1 MYKRKK
7 IAVVVPAYNEEE
19 LISKTITTIPNF
31 VDKII
36 IIDDSSKDNTVK
48 VIKNFKKN

>member
-1 MYKRKK
+1 MYKDNK

-19 LISKTITTIPNF
+19 LISETIASVPDF

-36 IIDDSSKDNTVK
+36 VIDDKSNDDMVDVIYVK
-48 VIKNFKKN
+48 EH